1 MNREQAFKQLLATV
15 GQDLQGYGRLE
26 QLLEQQ
32 FAAALAHQADELRQ
46 LGSDIVA
53 QCDALQLSRDQR
65 LQLAGQ
71 LLGAGRAASMD
82 AVLKL
87 LPAAAEQACRQ
98 RWNALVEQIRL
109 CQTLNL
115 RNGQLLQQQQD
126 LMNRVL
132 NGDSD
137 VYCAQ

>member
-32 FAAALAHQADELRQ
+32 FAAALEHQAEALRQ

-53 QCDALQLSRDQR
+53 QCDALQASRDQR

-71 LLGAGRAASMD
+71 LLARAVPPRWTRCSSSCPPPRSKPAVSAGMRWWSRS
-82 AVLKL
+82 
-87 LPAAAEQACRQ
+87 ACARP
-98 RWNALVEQIRL
+98 
-109 CQTLNL
+109 
-115 RNGQLLQQQQD
+115 
-126 LMNRVL
+126 
-132 NGDSD
+132 
-137 VYCAQ
+137 